1 MKKKNERVTLK
12 SIQKRFVR
20 IQMVLIV
27 SLAIF
32 LGVAGIIINIRFENE
47 KRDQNLQNVARTI
60 ASSPIL
66 DNTYSK
72 EGEQLVLHEYLDS
85 LKDSLG
91 NIDVISVV
99 NTENVRLYHSNHEL
113 IGTVYDGTA
122 PEFAKKEKEYYATND
137 KGPSGTQRRAYA
149 AVYDKNG
156 NYTGFVMAIMLKTN
170 IRAEMLQI
178 LWFFFLITVV
188 AILIEI
194 LVSAELSGKIK
205 KSLLG
210 YEPDVFSV
218 MYQIRDNILE
228 TLEEGIIAVD
238 KQMTVQFI
246 NRAAVKM
253 LCETE
258 NTEEIVGNPLG
269 DFCAEELFRHTL
281 ESGEKEFNI
290 QERSLNQPDILVDRI
305 PIREDSEI
313 VGAIGILHNRA
324 EYTKLMEDLTGTR
337 YLVDS
342 MRANNHDFTNKL
354 HVILGLIQM
363 ELYEEAV
370 AYIENIS
377 IVQRATIS
385 KIMNMVNEPA
395 VAALLIGK
403 VARASELNVKFVVRE
418 GCCYSNTDLT
428 LPAESLV
435 TIIGN
440 LIDNALDSMN
450 EKETVNEKPKELLFG
465 IFSKPGAVLLTVDD
479 TGSGI
484 TKENLEHIY
493 EYGYSTKGEERGTGL
508 YQVKKMVEG
517 LNGTISV
524 ETQEG
529 IGTSFSVS
537 FTDKNSQDEGKK
549 CYV

>member
-1 MKKKNERVTLK
+1 MKKRKNERVTLK
-12 SIQKRFVR
+12 SIQTRFFR
-20 IQMVLIV
+20 IQMVLII
-27 SLAIF
+27 SLAVF
-32 LGVAGIIINIRFENE
+32 LGVAGTVINIQFENQ

-66 DNTYSK
+66 DNTYEK
-72 EGEQLVLHEYLDS
+72 EVEQLVLREYLDS

-113 IGTVYDGTA
+113 IGSVYDGTA
-122 PEFAKKEKEYYATND
+122 PKFAKGEKEYYTTND
-137 KGPSGTQRRAYA
+137 QGPSGTQRRAYA
-149 AVYDKNG
+149 AIYDANG
-156 NYTGFVMAIMLKTN
+156 EYAGFVMAIMLQTN
-170 IRAEMLQI
+170 IRAEMLQT

-194 LVSAELSGKIK
+194 LVSTELTGKIK
-205 KSLLG
+205 ESLLG

-246 NRAAVKM
+246 NRAAVTM
-253 LCETE
+253 LWGTE
-258 NTEEIVGNPLG
+258 NTEEIVGKPLG
-269 DFCAEELFRHTL
+269 NICAEELFRHTL
-281 ESGEKEFNI
+281 ETGEKEFNI
-290 QERSLNQPDILVDRI
+290 QERSLYQPNILVDRI
-305 PIREDSEI
+305 PIREASEI

-324 EYTKLMEDLTGTR
+324 EYTRLMEDLTGTR

-403 VARASELNVKFVVRE
+403 VARASELNAKFILRE
-418 GCCYSNTDLT
+418 GCCYSNTDMA

-450 EKETVNEKPKELLFG
+450 EKGADCEKPKELLFG
-465 IFSKPGAVLLTVDD
+465 IYSKPGAVLLTVDD

-484 TKENLEHIY
+484 AKDDLEHIF
-493 EYGYSTKGEERGTGL
+493 EYGYSTKGEGRGTGL

-529 IGTSFSVS
+529 TGTSFSVS
-537 FTDKNSQDEGKK
+537 FTDKKQ
-549 CYV
+549 